1 MNAMTGPDYTLYPF
15 STCNRQDYYNLMSV
29 YLDSVFHPLLR
40 EEDFLQEGW
49 RLEQEELQDPDTPL
63 VIKGVVFNEMK
74 GAYANPQSMFG
85 QTLLNNLYPSH
96 TYSNSSGGFPLAIP
110 SLTWEGLKNFHAAHY
125 HPSNCRILSYGNFP
139 LADHLAKIDAE
150 YLDHFGALDQ
160 DTSVPLESRWSE
172 PKRFNTTCAPDTM
185 NPDPARQASVA
196 VSYLLSDIKDLK
208 SSFAFQVCY
217 CTFPKTSFTSSNS
230 RSCLNS

>member
-1 MNAMTGPDYTLYPF
+1 
-15 STCNRQDYYNLMSV
+15 MSDDKRCQGCQC
-29 YLDSVFHPLLR
+29 L
-40 EEDFLQEGW
+40 
-49 RLEQEELQDPDTPL
+49 
-63 VIKGVVFNEMK
+63 K

-139 LADHLAKIDAE
+139 LADHLEKIDAE
-150 YLDHFGALDQ
+150 YLSHFEALEQ
-160 DTSVPLESRWSE
+160 DTSVPVESRWTE
-172 PKRFNTTCAPDTM
+172 PKKFTTTCAPDTM
-185 NPDPARQASVA
+185 NPDPSRQASVA

-208 SSFAFQVCY
+208 SSFAFQVS
-217 CTFPKTSFTSSNS
+217 TS
-230 RSCLNS
+230 LKI